1 PATARAPSS
10 AGAPANFH
18 GYCAAQ
24 RLARR
29 SPFLPSSATAPPIRV
44 KKKTPAASPE
54 LTENE
59 LNRKKARPPAAPP
72 PRAAPHG
79 HIIVAEAT
87 GVKAL
92 PRSSVMSAPREWCG
106 RSRPDPV
113 GSQARL
119 PDCPCARGGTSGPT
133 PDFPLTRR
141 PCTSRNQRMARTR
154 SARTAPLP
162 GELPVYRF
170 RMTRFRVVDA
180 FTDRA
185 FAGNPAAVL
194 ILDQPYTDGWA
205 QQVAAEFNLSET
217 AFARRLPPGAA
228 GQGAAG
234 AADYE
239 LRWFT
244 PAVEVDLCG
253 HATLATA
260 HALAEDGVRG
270 TVRFA
275 TRSSGVLTVAERD
288 GTLWMDFP
296 ANPPAP
302 AGVPAGLAGALG
314 AEPVRAAAAG
324 TGDLL
329 VELASEE
336 A

>member
-1 PATARAPSS
+1 
-10 AGAPANFH
+10 
-18 GYCAAQ
+18 
-24 RLARR
+24 
-29 SPFLPSSATAPPIRV
+29 
-44 KKKTPAASPE
+44 
-54 LTENE
+54 
-59 LNRKKARPPAAPP
+59 
-72 PRAAPHG
+72 
-79 HIIVAEAT
+79 
-87 GVKAL
+87 
-92 PRSSVMSAPREWCG
+92 
-106 RSRPDPV
+106 
-113 GSQARL
+113 
-119 PDCPCARGGTSGPT
+119 
-133 PDFPLTRR
+133 
-141 PCTSRNQRMARTR
+141 
-154 SARTAPLP
+154 
-162 GELPVYRF
+162 
-170 RMTRFRVVDA
+170 MTRFRVVDA

-336 A
+336 AVRALDPDIPRLGAFAERGVVPTAPAAPGRPHSFVSRFFAPNVGVAEDPVTGSAHTALAPYWAERLGRTAFDAVQCSARGGLLSLELPADTPGRVRIGGTAVTVTEGELRY